1 MKYFVNIAGK
11 SVAVEV
17 NGDRVAIDG
26 REVRA
31 ELRQVPGTPV
41 RNLLVEGSSWIVP
54 MQWGADG
61 KWLIQRRGDHF
72 EVDVVDERTHHVR
85 SLVGGGQGHARA
97 AELKAPM
104 PGLVAKVLVQE
115 GQEVVAGQGL
125 VVLEAMKM
133 ENELKAPAAGVVA
146 SVRVKPGQP
155 VEKGAVLIAFGQ

>member
-1 MKYFVNIAGK
+1 MKYFVSIAGK

-17 NGDRVAIDG
+17 NGDRVSVDG

-31 ELRQVPGTPV
+31 ELRQVPGIPV

-54 MQWGADG
+54 MQLGPDG
-61 KWLIQRRGDHF
+61 KWLLQRRGDRF
-72 EVDVVDERTHHVR
+72 EVEIVDERTHHVR
-85 SLVGGGQGHARA
+85 SLVGGGKGHARP

-104 PGLVAKVLVQE
+104 PGLVAKILVEE
-115 GQEVVAGQGL
+115 GQEVAAGQGL

-155 VEKGAVLIAFGQ
+155 VEKGVVLVAFAE